1 MLDKRTS
8 GNGIL
13 WLFLADQFFNS
24 IVQVLVLLLMWL
36 HFKVASYLLVMLKM
50 LFTIDYYYQSRCR
63 TAKYKNAQIVSV
75 LLLNVGINT

>member
-36 HFKVASYLLVMLKM
+36 HFKVASYLLFMLKM
-50 LFTIDYYYQSRCR
+50 LFTID
-63 TAKYKNAQIVSV
+63 
-75 LLLNVGINT
+75 LLITIIIKVGAEQLNIKMHKL